1 MFMQKIIHR
10 LLWLKDLSIY
20 SAFSKHNRLLFS
32 GSRNHNESQPIMLME
47 LNAMHSSHIGYA
59 YLADVMAKLDSA
71 QIKAF
76 EQHTRKSF
84 WRRLIFCFESALGWP
99 PFGVYK
105 SFGVNE
111 FISASPSLNQRKR
124 ARNLFLSLLPR
135 LKTKCD
141 VEDVHVN
148 GVWIGDLIYD
158 SYLMAFKKP
167 TIDLSTREFKKFLL
181 ESLELFVFW
190 EDYFRHNKVCGINV
204 SHCVYNLAIPLRLA
218 VHNGIPAFQTNVTH
232 VYRLSKDNLF
242 AYNDFFYFREK
253 FSELP
258 NEVRDAGIALAERR
272 IKRRFS
278 GEVGVDMSYSTK
290 SAYIDPKHSRLLRI
304 SNKKKILIAAHCFFD
319 SPHSYG
325 KNIFPDFYEWLDF
338 LGKLTECTDYDWY
351 IKTHSDYLPGTKAVI
366 DSFVA
371 RYPKFNLLPS
381 DASHH
386 QIIAEGIDLALTTYG
401 TIAFEYAAMGI
412 PVINASQNNPH
423 IAYNFNLHAK
433 DPEHYSSMLLD
444 IDNLDLS
451 IDKRQVYEYYFMR
464 YIYNTENIFFD
475 DYEQAIIE
483 IGGYYSQLTPLI
495 YKQWLSEWSSRKHS
509 EISKGLQ
516 DFVASG
522 RFRMDYNFYG
532 DKFSAIALRSE
543 Q

>member
-1 MFMQKIIHR
+1 MYLQKIISRFFWFKDYLDYRAFYRHNR
-10 LLWLKDLSIY
+10 SLLWDRPVSEP
-20 SAFSKHNRLLFS
+20 SS
-32 GSRNHNESQPIMLME
+32 PIMLME
-47 LNAMHSSHIGYA
+47 LNAMHSSHIA
-59 YLADVMAKLDSA
+59 YSYLVKAMSETSGA

-76 EQHTRKSF
+76 GQPTGKSF
-84 WRRLIFCFESALGWP
+84 WRPFIFRFGDIFGWP
-99 PFGVYK
+99 PFGAYK
-105 SFGVNE
+105 SFGTNE
-111 FISASPSLNQRKR
+111 FISIAPSPEQFKR
-124 ARNLFLSLLPR
+124 ANALFLALLPT

-141 VEDVHVN
+141 VEDMHVN

-158 SYLMAFKKP
+158 SYLMTFKKP
-167 TIDLSTREFKKFLL
+167 TIDLSDKEFKQFLL
-181 ESLELFVFW
+181 ESLGLFVFW

-218 VHNGIPAFQTNVTH
+218 VQNGIPAFQTNLTH

-258 NEVRDAGIALAERR
+258 YEVREAGIALAERR

-290 SAYIDPKHSRLLRI
+290 SAYIEPKHTRLLRI
-304 SNKKKILIAAHCFFD
+304 SNKKKILVATHCFFD

-325 KNIFPDFYEWLDF
+325 KNIFPDFYEWMDF
-338 LGKLTECTDYDWY
+338 LGNLSEHTDYDWY
-351 IKTHSDYLPGTKAVI
+351 IKTHPDYLPGTKKII
-366 DSFVA
+366 DEFLL

-386 QIIAEGIDLALTTYG
+386 QIISEGIDLALTSYG
-401 TIAFEYAAMGI
+401 TIGFEYAAMGV

-423 IAYNFNLHAK
+423 IAYDFNLHAK
-433 DPEHYSSMLLD
+433 SPEDYRKMLLN
-444 IDNLDLS
+444 IDNLNLV

-464 YIYNTENIFFD
+464 YIYNTQNIFFD
-475 DYEQAIIE
+475 NYEKAINK
-483 IGGYYSQLTPLI
+483 IGGYYAQLTSRV
-495 YKQWLSEWSSRKHS
+495 YQQWLSEWSPRKHS

-516 DFVASG
+516 DFVVSG
-522 RFRMDYNFYG
+522 RFRMDYNYYG
-532 DKFSAIALRSE
+532 DKFSAIALRVE